1 MRVARGYATTQQ
13 VAIGP
18 AFLATRTA
26 AGDYCPVM
34 TPDPEG
40 ELTRLD
46 EAVARS
52 RDQLD
57 HILLEVAGHAPQEQL
72 QILKTHVLLLKDRR
86 WEERPRT
93 LIPDKGYSAEMA
105 IRQTTLELIS
115 RLQGSDDPYLKQ
127 RAIDIEQVAG
137 RILRNLGGEH
147 GLDLAQIPAGA
158 ILVAHDLAPSEIIR
172 IQPGKVAGIITD
184 LGGPTSHMAIMAR
197 SMEIPALVGTENA
210 TQTIQSGEIV
220 VLDGRRGSAIATPDF
235 STLRYFHR
243 EQQREQAEER
253 ALSTLRDLPA
263 TTPDGVEIR
272 LLANLELTREVRRM
286 AGYGVT
292 EVGLYRTEY
301 LFTDTTSPGEEEHF
315 RAYQKLL
322 QGCAPHP
329 VTIRTVDL
337 GTDKSAPIL
346 DVELEKN
353 PALGFRGIRCC
364 LAHHEIFVPQ
374 LRALLRAS
382 VFGRLRILL
391 PMITSASEVVAVRKL
406 IAAIAVEL
414 READIPHTD
423 EMEVGAMIEVPSAA
437 LTCDHIA
444 RVSDFLSIGTNDLV
458 QYLMAADRTN
468 EHVAYLTD
476 PLQPAVLRIIREVVR
491 RADRHGVEVEVCG
504 EMGGNPLYVPL
515 LMGLGVHAL
524 SMSLPKIPHV
534 KQLIRAVPDADARRL
549 AAALLRMDDRERIR
563 DRLEQFCQEHL
574 PEAFTAPTAPAISL
588 SNH

>member
-1 MRVARGYATTQQ
+1 MRVARGYATTDR

-18 AFLATRTA
+18 AFLAVHTA
-26 AGDYCPVM
+26 AGDHCPVM

-40 ELTRLD
+40 ELVRLD
-46 EAVARS
+46 EALARS

-72 QILKTHVLLLKDRR
+72 QILKTHVLLLKDKR
-86 WEERPRT
+86 WEDRPRT

-105 IRQTTLELIS
+105 VRQTTLEIIS

-127 RAIDIEQVAG
+127 RTIDIEQVAG

-147 GLDLAQIPAGA
+147 GLDLTQIPEGA

-172 IQPGKVAGIITD
+172 MQPGKVAGIITD

-197 SMEIPALVGTENA
+197 SMEIPALVGTENG

-220 VLDGRRGSAIATPDF
+220 VLDGRRDSAIATPDP
-235 STLRYFHR
+235 STLRYFKR
-243 EQQREQAEER
+243 EQQRERAEER
-253 ALSTLRDLPA
+253 ALTTLRDLPA

-286 AGYGVT
+286 AGYGVH

-301 LFTDTTSPGEEEHF
+301 LYTDTTPPGEEEHY
-315 RAYQKLL
+315 RAYEKLL
-322 QGCAPHP
+322 RGCAPHP

-337 GTDKSAPIL
+337 GTDKTAPIL
-346 DVELEKN
+346 DIELEKN

-364 LAHHEIFVPQ
+364 LAHRELFVPQ

-382 VFGRLRILL
+382 TFGHLRILL
-391 PMITSASEVVAVRKL
+391 PMITSASEVVATRKL
-406 IAAIAVEL
+406 ITAIAVEL
-414 READIPHTD
+414 SEANIPHT
-423 EMEVGAMIEVPSAA
+423 EEVEVGAMIEVPSAA

-444 RVSDFLSIGTNDLV
+444 RESDFLSIGTNDLV
-458 QYLMAADRTN
+458 QYIMAADRTN

-476 PLQPAVLRIIREVVR
+476 PLHPAVLRTIREVVR
-491 RADRHGVEVEVCG
+491 RAGRHHVEVEVCG

-515 LMGLGVHAL
+515 LMGLGVTAL

-534 KQLIRAVPDADARRL
+534 KRVIRAVPVADARRL
-549 AAALLRMDDRERIR
+549 ATALLRLNDSGRIR
-563 DRLEQFCQEHL
+563 DRLERFCQDHV
-574 PEAFTAPTAPAISL
+574 PEAFTAPAALEISL
-588 SNH
+588 HAR